1 MVTSLVQGF
10 FFFFPL
16 FQDELLAEAIPGS
29 IWFLANA
36 LRGRVG
42 SQSKTF
48 MEHLLDLYGVYIL
61 ESQSPCQHWGFKSEY
76 EALRNSIQLLFT
88 DEEALAL

>member
-1 MVTSLVQGF
+1 MQGF
-10 FFFFPL
+10 FFFLLFFPRRTLGWGYSRVHL
-16 FQDELLAEAIPGS
+16 FWTVWVPP
-29 IWFLANA
+29 FLANA

-61 ESQSPCQHWGFKSEY
+61 ESQSLYQHWGYKSEH
-76 EALRNSIQLLFT
+76 EALRNLIQALFT
-88 DEEALAL
+88 D